1 MLISKIGI
9 FYYFTLISPI
19 SRNEYILNIYVC
31 ETGLTSLQYP
41 PPPHTL
47 TVSVP
52 AITPPHHQQ
61 QHYIDDIVAYLQ
73 VFLCF
78 IVQHLRK

>member
-41 PPPHTL
+41 PPTHTHSL
-47 TVSVP
+47 STCNN
-52 AITPPHHQQ
+52 PPHHQQ